1 MNGIVKIP
9 MQFAILLIGVLI
21 FSFYQFYPSP
31 LSFND
36 GLVSDVQHSSY
47 KDSMA
52 TLQNKFNSVNTLKGQ
67 KAAAFANAVQNKNQ
81 KEVDLLSNELKGIN
95 SDINQYR
102 KEFTE
107 VSKKVSAKETNDTN
121 YVFLS
126 FVKQYLPAG
135 LKGLLIAVIFL
146 AAWGSI
152 AAALNSLASSTVVD
166 FHKRHCEAKTDLQ
179 EYRLSKWYTLGWG
192 IFCILVAQFAGKI
205 GQSLIEAVNVLGSL
219 FYGVILGV
227 FLIAFYIKRVG
238 GTATFYAAL
247 IVECFIILLFFN
259 EQIPFINALPDI
271 GFLWLNAIGAIGVI
285 LVGAVLQN
293 VVSDKVKLNKA

>member
-1 MNGIVKIP
+1 M
-9 MQFAILLIGVLI
+9 
-21 FSFYQFYPSP
+21 
-31 LSFND
+31 
-36 GLVSDVQHSSY
+36 
-47 KDSMA
+47 
-52 TLQNKFNSVNTLKGQ
+52 
-67 KAAAFANAVQNKNQ
+67 
-81 KEVDLLSNELKGIN
+81 
-95 SDINQYR
+95 
-102 KEFTE
+102 
-107 VSKKVSAKETNDTN
+107 
-121 YVFLS
+121 FLS

-179 EYRLSKWYTLGWG
+179 EYRLSKWYTLAWG
-192 IFCILVAQFAGKI
+192 VFCILVAQFAGKI

-227 FLIAFYIKRVG
+227 FLIAFYIKRIG

-247 IVECFIILLFFN
+247 IVECFIVLLFFN

-285 LVGAVLQN
+285 LVGSLLQN
-293 VVSDKVKLNKA
+293 IFRKTA